1 MNRDM
6 YKYKMHT
13 TIPAALFIAIEGL
26 YAAPLMAGDGIV
38 VLQRDVPVR
47 HAIREGS
54 PGRAISIDVSPD
66 DKVKKAVSGQQ
77 ASLKSMEIGD
87 SEFAN
92 ISTDTPQ
99 GLSVVTNATNAMGLS
114 NVTLGG
120 HGLNSTGGGSVQS
133 LGSTLSGTVGGAVG
147 GATGQMAGG
156 IAGATGAL
164 GGLAGAI
171 MRTSGQ

>member
-6 YKYKMHT
+6 YKHKMNVA
-13 TIPAALFIAIEGL
+13 IPAALFVALEGL
-26 YAAPLMAGDGIV
+26 YAAPLMAGDGVV
-38 VLQRDVPVR
+38 VLQREVPVR
-47 HAIREGS
+47 HAIREGN
-54 PGRAISIDVSPD
+54 PGRATTIDVSPD
-66 DKVKKAVSGQQ
+66 DKVKQVVSGQQ

-99 GLSVVTNATNAMGLS
+99 GLGVVTNATNAMGLS
-114 NVTLGG
+114 NVALSG
-120 HGLNSTGGGSVQS
+120 HGLNSTGGSSVQS
-133 LGSTLSGTVGGAVG
+133 LGSTLTGTVGGAVS

-164 GGLAGAI
+164 SGLAGAV

>member
-6 YKYKMHT
+6 YKHKMNAA
-13 TIPAALFIAIEGL
+13 IPAALFVALEGL
-26 YAAPLMAGDGIV
+26 YATPLMAGDGTV

-54 PGRAISIDVSPD
+54 PGRATSIDVSPD
-66 DKVKKAVSGQQ
+66 DKVKQAVNGQQ
-77 ASLKSMEIGD
+77 TSLKSMEIGD

-99 GLSVVTNATNAMGLS
+99 GLGVVTNATNAMGLS
-114 NVTLGG
+114 NVTVGG
-120 HGLNSTGGGSVQS
+120 HGLNSTGGGSIQS
-133 LGSTLSGTVGGAVG
+133 LGSTLTGTVG

-164 GGLAGAI
+164 SGLAGAV

>member
-6 YKYKMHT
+6 YKHKMNT
-13 TIPAALFIAIEGL
+13 AIPAALFIALEGL
-26 YAAPLMAGDGIV
+26 YAAPLMAGDGTV

-54 PGRAISIDVSPD
+54 PGRATTIDVSPD
-66 DKVKKAVSGQQ
+66 DKVKQVVSGQQ

-99 GLSVVTNATNAMGLS
+99 GLGVVTNATNAMGLS
-114 NVTLGG
+114 NVALSG
-120 HGLNSTGGGSVQS
+120 HGLNSTGGSSVQS
-133 LGSTLSGTVGGAVG
+133 LGSTLTGTVGGAVS

-164 GGLAGAI
+164 SGLAGAV